1 MTQYFTADESDAF
14 TEIFNIGAG
23 KAANAL
29 SELLDTPIEFTVP
42 YCVILPVDHAAD
54 FLRDRFGTN
63 ISMISQDFSGPF
75 DGSALLMFQE
85 ASSLKLAQSVL
96 GGDEPV
102 ETLTELEREALTEI
116 GNIVLNACLSSF
128 GDLLDREVATSL
140 PRFSLG
146 DSAELLN
153 QTSGYDLVL
162 IVKVDFRVRGGEI
175 EGYVTFVLNIDSVK
189 AFREAASRLM
199 ESLH

>member
-1 MTQYFTADESDAF
+1 MKQYFSADESDAF

-42 YCVILPVDHAAD
+42 FCVVLPVEQAAE
-54 FLRDRFGTN
+54 FLRERFGTN
-63 ISMISQDFSGPF
+63 VSMISQDFSGPF

-85 ASSLKLAQSVL
+85 TSSLKLAQCVL

-102 ETLTELEREALTEI
+102 ESLSELEREALTEI

-128 GDLLDREVATSL
+128 GDLLHREVATSL
-140 PRFSLG
+140 PRFNAG
-146 DSAELLN
+146 DMAEILN
-153 QTSGYDLVL
+153 ETSGYDLVL
-162 IVKVDFRVRGGEI
+162 IVKVDFKVRGGDI
-175 EGYVTFVLNIDSVK
+175 EGYVTFVLNVDSVN
-189 AFREAASRLM
+189 AFREAAGQLM
-199 ESLH
+199 SSLH

>member
-1 MTQYFTADESDAF
+1 MTKYFSADESDAF

-42 YCVILPVDHAAD
+42 YCVILPVEQAPA
-54 FLRDRFGTN
+54 FLRERFGTN

-85 ASSLKLAQSVL
+85 ASSLKLAQCVL

-128 GDLLDREVATSL
+128 GDLLEREVATSL
-140 PRFSLG
+140 PRFSAG
-146 DSAELLN
+146 DTSEMLN

-162 IVKVDFRVRGGEI
+162 IVKVDFLVRGGDI
-175 EGYVTFVLNIDSVK
+175 EGYVTFVLNVDSIN
-189 AFREAASRLM
+189 AFREAAGRLM
-199 ESLH
+199 ASLH

>member
-1 MTQYFTADESDAF
+1 MKQYFSADESDAF

-42 YCVILPVDHAAD
+42 FCVVLPVEHAAE
-54 FLRDRFGTN
+54 FLRERFGTN
-63 ISMISQDFSGPF
+63 VSIISQDFSGPF

-85 ASSLKLAQSVL
+85 TSSLKLAQCVL

-102 ETLTELEREALTEI
+102 ESLSELEREALTEI

-128 GDLLDREVATSL
+128 GDLLHREVATSL
-140 PRFSLG
+140 PRFNAG
-146 DSAELLN
+146 DMAEILN
-153 QTSGYDLVL
+153 ETSGYDLVL
-162 IVKVDFRVRGGEI
+162 IVKVDFKVRGGDI
-175 EGYVTFVLNIDSVK
+175 EGYVTFVLNVDSVN
-189 AFREAASRLM
+189 AFREAAGQLM
-199 ESLH
+199 SSLH

>member
-1 MTQYFTADESDAF
+1 MTKYSSADESDAF

-42 YCVILPVDHAAD
+42 FCVVLPVEQAAD
-54 FLRDRFGTN
+54 FLHDRFGTN
-63 ISMISQDFSGPF
+63 ISIISQDFSGPF
-75 DGSALLMFQE
+75 DGSAMLMFQE
-85 ASSLKLAQSVL
+85 TSSLKLAQCVL

-128 GDLLDREVATSL
+128 GDLLNREVATSL
-140 PRFSLG
+140 PCFNAG
-146 DSAELLN
+146 DTAELLN
-153 QTSGYDLVL
+153 QTSGYDLARISQTHLGGVSSGADEPGCGSICVALRQSGPGL
-162 IVKVDFRVRGGEI
+162 IV
-175 EGYVTFVLNIDSVK
+175 
-189 AFREAASRLM
+189 
-199 ESLH
+199 

>member
-1 MTQYFTADESDAF
+1 MTQYFHAAESDAF

-23 KAANAL
+23 KAASAL

-42 YCVILPVDHAAD
+42 FCVILPVDQAAD
-54 FLRDRFGTN
+54 FLHDRFGSN
-63 ISMISQDFSGPF
+63 ISIISQDFSGPF
-75 DGSALLMFQE
+75 DGAALLMFQE
-85 ASSLKLAQSVL
+85 DSSLKLAQCVL

-128 GDLLDREVATSL
+128 GDLLKREVATSL
-140 PRFSLG
+140 PRFNAG
-146 DSAELLN
+146 DTSELLN

-162 IVKVDFRVRGGEI
+162 IVKVDFRVRGGDI
-175 EGYVTFVLNIDSVK
+175 EGYVTFVLNVESVN
-189 AFREAASRLM
+189 AFRDAANRLM
-199 ESLH
+199 ASLH